1 MSKDFG
7 EKIEKLIKKLGIK
20 KQDLANDIRV
30 SPSALTKY
38 LTGERE
44 PSFEILSNMATAL
57 ETTTDYLLGISKS
70 DKDPKNECLQIF
82 TRNENLLSNDDK
94 LKLASIILK
103 NIKK

>member
-7 EKIEKLIKKLGIK
+7 EKIEKLVKKLGIK
-20 KQDLANDIRV
+20 KQDLANDIGV

-70 DKDPKNECLQIF
+70 DKDPKNECIQTF
-82 TRNENLLSNDDK
+82 TRNEKLLSNDDK